1 MASVMIT
8 RSTLY
13 KTQYWIWRVLCL
25 LLCITSI
32 VCNNDGCPENSV
44 LLPWIFTKCLCNP
57 GYYDILDAYPMVC
70 HKCPTTYNAKELTDA
85 HAASAVKNCIEIY
98 QNS

>member
-1 MASVMIT
+1 MIT

-32 VCNNDGCPENSV
+32 MCNNDGCPENSV
-44 LLPWIFTKCLCNP
+44 VVPDDYFTICLCNP
-57 GYYDILDAYPMVC
+57 GYYDILDAQPMVC

-85 HAASAVKNCIEIY
+85 HAASTVKNCIEIY